1 MLLREGGD
9 EIDVFRFF
17 DGAGGIDDT
26 ASGFEA
32 GKGVG
37 EDGGLDFGQLFDI
50 GGLES
55 PADINPAA
63 NHTGVRA
70 RHIEEDG
77 IEGFM
82 EFFRCGFA
90 PIVDGNFVG
99 SDAEAR
105 EVFLETGNAF
115 FV

>member
-1 MLLREGGD
+1 MREGGD

-17 DGAGGIDDT
+17 DGAGGINDT
-26 ASGFEA
+26 TSGFEA
-32 GKGVG
+32 GESVG
-37 EDGGLDFGQLFDI
+37 EDGSLDFGELIDI

-55 PADINPAA
+55 PADIDTAA

-70 RHIEEDG
+70 RHIEKDR
-77 IEGFM
+77 IESSM
-82 EFFRCGFA
+82 EFFGCGVA

-99 SDAEAR
+99 SDAEAS
-105 EVFLETGNAF
+105 EVFLKTGNAF